1 MLKRSGNPA
10 IAGKQTHLIITAFL
24 FILSAMLPQAVF
36 PQYVQPKYPAFL
48 SIEELK
54 FIEPSGNQSLD
65 GLETGKITF
74 DLVNKGKGD
83 AFGIEVKLVLYSED
97 PEAYDNLGYNWKT
110 TIEKI
115 NSKSSQTIE
124 IAMTAD
130 SKTQS
135 RDRIF
140 RIEVTEYFGF
150 DADPTYISFTTTAI
164 PQPDLRIVQTVIDD
178 DEEGDSYG
186 NDNSLIEPGESIEIT
201 VVVQNFGDGSAED
214 VKAEVFIQFEGEGT
228 EDYSINISY
237 PDAGQI
243 YSLGDFSVEQTKEF
257 KFYFFTNRRYSSVN
271 LPLYVNLTESKG
283 EFGKTIDLGLQVDK
297 PIDGSTLVW
306 KDGLYYAP
314 GSYKPYSGVA
324 NYTGGAEVQGGYS
337 HTYKDGK
344 RHGLNTEWYLNGQKQ
359 SEITWKD
366 GEIDGKWTAWHENGQ
381 KEYEGTYKDGKEDG
395 KWTYWSPDGK
405 EISELIYKDG
415 KKDGK
420 WTDWYENGQK
430 SDEQTFKDGKHDGLF
445 TYWYKNGQKMYEAT
459 YKNGKRISSKCWV
472 EDGSIV
478 GCEE

>member
-24 FILSAMLPQAVF
+24 FIISAMLPQAVF

-74 DLVNKGKGD
+74 DLINKGKGD
-83 AFGIEVKLVLYSED
+83 AFGIEVNIIPMYSGE
-97 PEAYDNLGYNWKT
+97 NLEYNSKT

-124 IAMTAD
+124 IVITAD

-135 RDRIF
+135 MDRSF

-150 DADPTYISFTTTAI
+150 DTDPTDISFTTTAI
-164 PQPDLRIVQTVIDD
+164 PQPDLRIVQIVIDD

-186 NDNSLIEPGESIEIT
+186 NGNSLIEPGESIEIT

-214 VKAEVFIQFEGEGT
+214 VKAEVFILT
-228 EDYSINISY
+228 EDINISY
-237 PDAGQI
+237 PDEGQI

-257 KFYFFTNRRYSSVN
+257 KFYFFTNRRYSTIDLPISVN
-271 LPLYVNLTESKG
+271 LADSKG
-283 EFGKTIDLGLQVDK
+283 EFDKTIDLGLQVTVV
-297 PIDGSTLVW
+297 IDESTLVW

-314 GSYKPYSGVA
+314 GSDKPYSGVA
-324 NYTGGAEVQGGYS
+324 NHTGGDEVPGGIS
-337 HTYKDGK
+337 ETYKDGK
-344 RHGLNTEWYLNGQKQ
+344 LDGLKTWY
-359 SEITWKD
+359 
-366 GEIDGKWTAWHENGQ
+366 
-381 KEYEGTYKDGKEDG
+381 
-395 KWTYWSPDGK
+395 
-405 EISELIYKDG
+405 
-415 KKDGK
+415 
-420 WTDWYENGQK
+420 YENGQK
-430 SDEQTFKDGKHDGLF
+430 FWENTYKDGE
-445 TYWYKNGQKMYEAT
+445 Y
-459 YKNGKRISSKCWV
+459 ISAECWD
-472 EDGSIV
+472 EDGKEMD
-478 GCEE
+478 CLW